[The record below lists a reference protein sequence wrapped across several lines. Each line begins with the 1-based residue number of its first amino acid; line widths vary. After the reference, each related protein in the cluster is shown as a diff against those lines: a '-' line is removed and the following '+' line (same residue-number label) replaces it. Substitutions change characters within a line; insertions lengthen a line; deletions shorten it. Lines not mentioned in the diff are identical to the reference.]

1 MHSKYVENVSGLFCL
16 CEQKQRKIAQAIIV
30 HASKS
35 QQDTALLLGHWQ
47 VPVAK
52 EDQPKTTFS
61 SPMVLFQL
69 KVMPF
74 GLKRAPATLQRLMDC
89 VTQRLEELTHD
100 YRDNTLKDCSPVA
113 SKYLYQ
119 YL

>member
-1 MHSKYVENVSGLFCL
+1 MHSKYVENVSRLFCL

-89 VTQRLEELTHD
+89 INSKIRRVHTQL
-100 YRDNTLKDCSPVA
+100 S
-113 SKYLYQ
+113 Q
-119 YL
+119 